1 MKKTKVYIEIVMKV
15 CEDENDLVIFKE
27 SFDVISNFSIN
38 IQILTLKDSMKKLIK
53 EKIMLK
59 FDGVLPEIQINI
71 TK

>member
-1 MKKTKVYIEIVMKV
+1 MKKTKVNIEIVMKV